1 MPKLTS
7 EPLTHEKFGDKEKI
21 RLVIYQD
28 KHCGVKTWCS
38 QPAILT
44 LGKIP
49 FIAAAIP
56 AILYKNV

>member
-1 MPKLTS
+1 MKSSAVYFTKLGYWMPKLTS

-38 QPAILT
+38 HTGNINI
-44 LGKIP
+44 G
-49 FIAAAIP
+49 
-56 AILYKNV
+56 

>member
-7 EPLTHEKFGDKEKI
+7 EPLAHEKFGDKEKV

-38 QPAILT
+38 HTILT